1 MREVTWIVLVAA
13 SVVAV
18 GCGGELKSQSAADA
32 GGGADARGPGVDAAS
47 SVDTGGRA
55 EDAGAD
61 GGGPEVK
68 RDEWTHPNRLDQ
80 DRLFVCDGEPASSPA
95 RLRRVESFE
104 WAKSIASD
112 EGERVPFLPM
122 AEHAYST
129 YSSDETID
137 TPTLSA
143 YLTQNHRGAGSW
155 KDVSGNGHPR
165 LVNLRGAGSLAEEV
179 RCFQWNWNDQPV
191 QEDPTGEC
199 VERFVRTLLE
209 DGVYFRPATQAEV
222 DQLVRFTEGQLV
234 KEKADPS
241 IDRRDTIEVVVRA
254 AWMTSSALFRR
265 ETGSEPGGEGRSRL
279 ADWELG
285 KALSLALTDHATG
298 LSKRGYGS
306 DGYVNKVMLPD
317 VQAAVAD
324 GTIGQPDVIAR
335 LTRRY
340 MTGTDPA
347 VTSPGEDAS
356 DHPPESGAYTDA
368 FWMSSKTRRFF
379 REWLDYDD
387 AAAVFKDTPA
397 ASSRFE
403 PVREGVPSYRH
414 GRYIENAYKGA
425 RLVGALDDTIARVV
439 AEDRDVLKT
448 LLTTSRYLLPSAPVA
463 TGDSSAPYSAF
474 LYDVDTSEAGAVGPD
489 IASRWYVTPKRAGV
503 LTHPA
508 WLAAHGGNFENDPS
522 AIHRGKWVYE
532 ELLCG
537 LVPPIPV
544 TVDAQLSLETK
555 GDSARSRLSSQLD
568 DNPQCSACHQYM
580 NPIGYTFEIYNHAG
594 FVRSED
600 HGEPPSGASVL
611 TSVPAGDSVITSG
624 MEVNDAVD
632 LMSRM
637 SESPRVQRCFV
648 RQAFR
653 HYMGR
658 DETYADACALAQMEE
673 AYDTSGGSMV
683 EMLIAL
689 FQSDAFQ
696 YRHVEMEA
704 PR

>member
-1 MREVTWIVLVAA
+1 MENNAA
-13 SVVAV
+13 TATSSPINANAN
-18 GCGGELKSQSAADA
+18 GMM
-32 GGGADARGPGVDAAS
+32 AS
-47 SVDTGGRA
+47 SG
-55 EDAGAD
+55 
-61 GGGPEVK
+61 
-68 RDEWTHPNRLDQ
+68 
-80 DRLFVCDGEPASSPA
+80 
-95 RLRRVESFE
+95 
-104 WAKSIASD
+104 
-112 EGERVPFLPM
+112 
-122 AEHAYST
+122 
-129 YSSDETID
+129 
-137 TPTLSA
+137 
-143 YLTQNHRGAGSW
+143 
-155 KDVSGNGHPR
+155 
-165 LVNLRGAGSLAEEV
+165 
-179 RCFQWNWNDQPV
+179 
-191 QEDPTGEC
+191 
-199 VERFVRTLLE
+199 
-209 DGVYFRPATQAEV
+209 
-222 DQLVRFTEGQLV
+222 
-234 KEKADPS
+234 
-241 IDRRDTIEVVVRA
+241 
-254 AWMTSSALFRR
+254 
-265 ETGSEPGGEGRSRL
+265 
-279 ADWELG
+279 
-285 KALSLALTDHATG
+285 
-298 LSKRGYGS
+298 
-306 DGYVNKVMLPD
+306 
-317 VQAAVAD
+317 
-324 GTIGQPDVIAR
+324 
-335 LTRRY
+335 
-340 MTGTDPA
+340 
-347 VTSPGEDAS
+347 
-356 DHPPESGAYTDA
+356 
-368 FWMSSKTRRFF
+368 
-379 REWLDYDD
+379 
-387 AAAVFKDTPA
+387 
-397 ASSRFE
+397 FE